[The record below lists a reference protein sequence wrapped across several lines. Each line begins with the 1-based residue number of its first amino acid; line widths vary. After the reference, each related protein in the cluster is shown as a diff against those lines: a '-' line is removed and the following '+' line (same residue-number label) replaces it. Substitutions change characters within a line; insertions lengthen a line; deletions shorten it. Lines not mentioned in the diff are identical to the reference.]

1 MKALDLSS
9 IRSQDEGLL
18 KHDDIKFEQKEEHS
32 TEQVVSEMPDFS
44 ESMLSKRSM
53 DGADEVR
60 DLLFK
65 EGGITKVPSKV
76 DYTKF
81 AIQKKF

>member
-1 MKALDLSS
+1 
-9 IRSQDEGLL
+9 
-18 KHDDIKFEQKEEHS
+18 
-32 TEQVVSEMPDFS
+32 VVSEMPDFS

-65 EGGITKVPSKV
+65 EGITKVPSKV